1 MGLARRSVRYNTGSP
16 AGRVTVNQGD
26 LRSPLPPGA
35 APPSGFDLVTGTPPY
50 IPQGDGGV
58 GRRPQKEPCNL
69 EVRGGVEDY
78 VAAAA
83 RVMAPGGRFV
93 VVMGVQGQRRR
104 DRVRAA
110 AGAHGL
116 EVARCVEVVPR
127 EGKPPLMH
135 VYVIRW
141 LQGGG
146 SEAPVERLIVRDA
159 QGRLSPEMHAARA
172 AIGMPPARV

>member
-58 GRRPQKEPCNL
+58 
-69 EVRGGVEDY
+69 
-78 VAAAA
+78 
-83 RVMAPGGRFV
+83 
-93 VVMGVQGQRRR
+93 
-104 DRVRAA
+104 
-110 AGAHGL
+110 
-116 EVARCVEVVPR
+116 ARCVEVVPR

-146 SEAPVERLIVRDA
+146 SEAPVERFIVRDA

-172 AIGMPPARV
+172 AIGMPPAKV